1 MGRCLELL
9 GSAVSPTLQIL
20 PLPAWLILPG
30 ESPAGAQVGE
40 LWSMEGVSHRFHC
53 LASDV

>member
-30 ESPAGAQVGE
+30 ESPAGTQVGE
-40 LWSMEGVSHRFHC
+40 LWSMEGVSHKLHC